1 MTMLRSII
9 SILFII
15 FTLLD
20 SKKNTIERLKQSYC
34 NEPGKRQE
42 YYGRDVINSSM
53 KNSNEGTYLK
63 VPCNMT

>member
-20 SKKNTIERLKQSYC
+20 SKKNTIEGLKQSYC
-34 NEPGKRQE
+34 NEHGKRQE
-42 YYGRDVINSSM
+42 YYGRDVINSNM
-53 KNSNEGTYLK
+53 INNAEGTSL
-63 VPCNMT
+63 